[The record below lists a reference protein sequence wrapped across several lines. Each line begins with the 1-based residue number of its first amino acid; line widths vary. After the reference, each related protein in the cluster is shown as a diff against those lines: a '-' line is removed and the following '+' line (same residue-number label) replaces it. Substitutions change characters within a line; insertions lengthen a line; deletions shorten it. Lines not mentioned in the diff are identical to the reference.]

1 MQKSLVFLAAL
12 LATSGAKASVTTAE
26 ADSSQVINL
35 EEAIVVATPKQTT
48 QLRKQSLSANIY
60 SGKELEQLQVTS
72 LKGLSTLTP
81 NFFMPDYGSRYTSAV
96 YIRGIGSRMNTPA
109 VGLYVDNIAYVDKSA
124 YDFSFTDIE
133 RVDVLRGPQA
143 TLYGRNT
150 MGGVIR
156 VYTSDPLRNHGTL
169 LNFGVSS
176 RKDVSSNLSF
186 TTFLHPTENFGISLS
201 GYYNGDEGRLTN
213 STTRRDADFGNAGGG
228 KLKMSYRPSHTLR
241 FDFTASYEQSYEG
254 ACPYYY
260 EGAVKGNEPYAD
272 YLGTL
277 SQNRPSTYRRSVF
290 NTGLSVA
297 WRTPHFTLNS
307 VTAYQRVADRLFI
320 DQDFI
325 AADIFSLDQRQKL
338 NTISQEFSLKSKG
351 GKPWQWTTGI
361 YGMYQ
366 HAKTTCPVD
375 FYQDGVDY
383 LNNIFKNVLP
393 AGMPMSLGFTGSE
406 LPFRA
411 SLKTPAANAALF
423 HQSSY
428 KFGNGLTLSAGLR
441 LDYDY
446 QRLDLRSGVASPIDF
461 QFAMMGRPVPFQSNP
476 VLNDKLNN
484 DTWQLLPKLALQ
496 YDFKQNLGNV
506 YASVS
511 KGYRSGGYNIQAY
524 SDLSQSMLQG
534 DMMQQVYDYSYNMMT
549 SMGMPGVVVE
559 KNLSSLKENIPAPAD
574 VATLYYKPEQT
585 WSYEVGSHFNF
596 CEGAFQLDA
605 TAFWMDTRDQQVAN
619 FAESGMGRNVKNAGK
634 SRSYGAELSARTRW
648 MDNRLSVNTNYGFT
662 HATFRGNGN
671 YVPYVPKHTL
681 SATADFRQ
689 PLNSSVLRA
698 ISVGA
703 NLFAAGD
710 IMWDEANTHHQD
722 FYATL
727 GAHLSLEFARDMQL
741 TLWGKNLTD
750 TNYDTFRFDSMN
762 RRYAQRGIPCHFGA
776 DLKVK
781 F

>member
-1 MQKSLVFLAAL
+1 MQKSIIL
-12 LATSGAKASVTTAE
+12 LAVLFVASGLKASVIPTE
-26 ADSSQVINL
+26 ADSSQVVNL

-48 QLRKQSLSANIY
+48 QLRKQPLSATIY
-60 SGKELEQLQVTS
+60 SGQELEQLQVTS
-72 LKGLSTLTP
+72 LKGLSALTP

-156 VYTSDPLRNHGTL
+156 IYTSDPLRNSGTQIAL
-169 LNFGVSS
+169 GGSTRNGG
-176 RKDVSSNLSF
+176 RTASF
-186 TTFLHPTENFGISLS
+186 TTFLHPSDNFGISLT
-201 GYYNGDEGRLTN
+201 GYYNGEEGFFKN
-213 STTRRDADFGNAGGG
+213 TTGKHADFSDAGGG
-228 KLKMSYRPSHTLR
+228 KLRMSYRPSSALR

-254 ACPYYY
+254 ACPYFY
-260 EGAVKGNEPYAD
+260 EGAVKGEEPYAD
-272 YLGTL
+272 YLGML
-277 SQNRPSTYRRSVF
+277 SQNRPSTYRRGVL
-290 NTGLSVA
+290 NTGLSIA
-297 WRTPHFTLNS
+297 WKAPRFTLNS
-307 VTAYQRVADRLFI
+307 VTAYQYVADRLFI

-338 NTISQEFSLKSKG
+338 NTISQELSLKSKG
-351 GKPWQWTTGI
+351 GTPWQWTTGV

-366 HAKTTCPVD
+366 NAKTTCPVD
-375 FYQDGVDY
+375 FYQDGVDF
-383 LNNIFKNVLP
+383 LNGIFKNVLP
-393 AGMPMSLGFTGSE
+393 QGIPMSFGFTGSE

-428 KFGNGLTLSAGLR
+428 KFDNGLTLSAGLR

-446 QRLDLRSGVASPIDF
+446 QRLDLRSGVAAPIDF

-496 YDFKQNLGNV
+496 YDFSQNLGNV
-506 YASVS
+506 YASVA

-534 DMMQQVYDYSYNMMT
+534 DMMQQVYDYSYGMMT
-549 SMGMPGVVVE
+549 GMGMPGAVVE

-574 VATLYYKPEQT
+574 AATLYYKPEQT

-596 CEGAFQLDA
+596 CGGAFQLDA

-634 SRSYGAELSARTRW
+634 SRSYGAELAARTRW
-648 MDNRLSVNTNYGFT
+648 MDNRLAVNANYGFT
-662 HATFRGNGN
+662 HATFRDTDN

-681 SATADFRQ
+681 SATAEFRQ
-689 PLNSSVLRA
+689 PLQSSVLRA
-698 ISVGA
+698 VAFGA
-703 NLFAAGD
+703 NLFAAGK

-727 GAHLSLEFARDMQL
+727 GAHLSLELAGDMQL
-741 TLWGKNLTD
+741 TLWGKNLTN
-750 TNYDTFRFDSMN
+750 TSYDTFRFDSMN
-762 RRYAQRGIPCHFGA
+762 RRYSQRGIPCHFGA
-776 DLKVK
+776 DFKVK

>member
-1 MQKSLVFLAAL
+1 MRHTIITLSAL
-12 LATSGAKASVTTAE
+12 LCSTIAQATVVPTE
-26 ADSSQVINL
+26 ADTSRVINL

-48 QLRKQSLSANIY
+48 QLRKQPLSANLY

-72 LKGLSTLTP
+72 LKGLSALAP

-133 RVDVLRGPQA
+133 RIDVLRGPQA

-156 VYTSDPLRNHGTL
+156 IYTSDPLKNYGTQLSLGGSTRNG
-169 LNFGVSS
+169 GRSM
-176 RKDVSSNLSF
+176 SF
-186 TTFLHPTENFGISLS
+186 TTFLHPTDNFGISLT
-201 GYYNGDEGRLTN
+201 GYYNGEEGFYSN
-213 STTRRDADFGNAGGG
+213 SVTSKNADFSDAGGG
-228 KLKMSYRPSHTLR
+228 KLKMSYRPSSRLR

-260 EGAVKGNEPYAD
+260 EGAATGEEQYAD
-272 YLGTL
+272 YVGTL
-277 SQNRPSTYRRSVF
+277 SQNRPSTYRRSVL
-290 NTGLSVA
+290 NTGLSIA
-297 WRTPHFTLNS
+297 WRANRFTLNS
-307 VTAYQRVADRLFI
+307 ITAYQRVADRLFI

-325 AADIFSLDQRQKL
+325 EADIFSLDQRQKL

-383 LNNIFKNVLP
+383 LNSVFANVLP
-393 AGMPMSLGFTGSE
+393 AGMPMSLGFTGNS

-411 SLKTPAANAALF
+411 NLKTPAANAALF

-428 KFGNGLTLSAGLR
+428 RLDCGLTLSAGVR

-446 QRLDLRSGVASPIDF
+446 QHLNLRSGVASPIDF
-461 QFAMMGRPVPFQSNP
+461 QFTMMGPPTRFQSNP
-476 VLNDKLNN
+476 ELDGSQNN

-496 YDFKQNLGNV
+496 YDFREGLGNV

-524 SDLSQSMLQG
+524 SDLSQSMLKG
-534 DMMQQVYDYSYNMMT
+534 DMMQQVYDHSYNMMLG
-549 SMGMPGVVVE
+549 MGMPAAVVE
-559 KNLSSLKENIPAPAD
+559 KNLSSLKQNIPAPAD
-574 VATLYYKPEQT
+574 AASLYYKPEQT

-596 CEGAFQLDA
+596 CGGAFQLDA
-605 TAFWMDTRDQQVAN
+605 TAFLMDTRDQQVAH

-648 MDNRLSVNTNYGFT
+648 MDNRLTVNTNYGFT
-662 HATFRGNGN
+662 HATFRGSGN

-689 PLNSSVLRA
+689 PLNGTVLRA
-698 ISVGA
+698 ISLGA
-703 NLFAAGD
+703 NLSAAGA
-710 IMWDEANTHHQD
+710 IMWDEANTHQQD

-727 GAHLSLEFARDMQL
+727 GAHLSLEFDRDMSL
-741 TLWGKNLTD
+741 TLWGKNLSNTD
-750 TNYDTFRFDSMN
+750 YNTFCFDSMN
-762 RRYAQRGIPCHFGA
+762 RRYTQRGIPCHFGA
-776 DLKVK
+776 DFNVK

>member
-1 MQKSLVFLAAL
+1 MQKKLLTLVAL
-12 LATSGAKASVTTAE
+12 LGFTSIQAAIIPTE
-26 ADSSQVINL
+26 ADTSRVINL

-48 QLRKQSLSANIY
+48 QLRKQPLSANLF
-60 SGKELEQLQVTS
+60 SGKELEKLQVTS
-72 LKGLSTLTP
+72 IKGLSALTP

-156 VYTSDPLRNHGTL
+156 IYTSDPLRNYGTQL
-169 LNFGVSS
+169 SLGGSTRNGGRSA
-176 RKDVSSNLSF
+176 SF
-186 TTFLHPTENFGISLS
+186 TTFLHPSSNLGISLS
-201 GYYNGDEGRLTN
+201 GYYDGEEGFRTN
-213 STTRRDADFGNAGGG
+213 TTTGKHADFSDAGGG
-228 KLKMSYRPSHTLR
+228 KLKVSYRPSSQLR

-260 EGAVKGNEPYAD
+260 EGAAAGEEQYAD
-272 YLGTL
+272 YIGTL
-277 SQNRPSTYRRSVF
+277 SQNRPSTYRRGVL
-290 NTGLSVA
+290 NTGLNVA
-297 WRTPHFTLNS
+297 WRTNRFTLNS
-307 VTAYQRVADRLFI
+307 ITAYQCVADRLFI

-325 AADIFSLDQRQKL
+325 EADIFSLDQRQKL
-338 NTISQEFSLKSKG
+338 NTLSQEFSLKSKG

-375 FYQDGVDY
+375 FYQDGVDF
-383 LNNIFKNVLP
+383 LNSVFASVLP
-393 AGMPMSLGFTGSE
+393 QGMPMSFGFTSSA

-411 SLKTPAANAALF
+411 NLKTPAANAALF

-428 KFGNGLTLSAGLR
+428 KFNCGLTLSAGLR

-446 QRLDLRSGVASPIDF
+446 QHLDLRSGVASPIDF
-461 QFAMMGRPVPFQSNP
+461 QFTMMGRPVPFKSNP
-476 VLNDKLNN
+476 ELDGSINN

-496 YDFKQNLGNV
+496 YDFRENLGNV

-524 SDLSQSMLQG
+524 SDLSQNMLKG

-549 SMGMPGVVVE
+549 AMGMPAAAVE
-559 KNLSSLKENIPAPAD
+559 KNLSSLKQNIPAPAE
-574 VATLYYKPEQT
+574 AASLYYKPEQT

-596 CEGAFQLDA
+596 CGGAFQLDA
-605 TAFWMDTRDQQVAN
+605 TAFLMDTRDQQVAN

-648 MDNRLSVNTNYGFT
+648 MDNRLTVNTNYGFT

-689 PLNSSVLRA
+689 PLNSTVLHA
-698 ISVGA
+698 VTFGA
-703 NLFAAGD
+703 NLSAAGA
-710 IMWDEANTHHQD
+710 IMWDEANTHQQD

-727 GAHLSLEFARDMQL
+727 GAHLSLEFDRDIQF
-741 TLWGKNLTD
+741 TLWGKNLTS

>member
-1 MQKSLVFLAAL
+1 MRNISIFFALFLGNL
-12 LATSGAKASVTTAE
+12 GTEASINSTLS
-26 ADSSQVINL
+26 DSSRVINL
-35 EEAIVVATPKQTT
+35 EEAIIVATPKQTT
-48 QLRKQSLSANIY
+48 QLRKQPLAANLY

-72 LKGLSTLTP
+72 LKGLSALTP

-156 VYTSDPLRNHGTL
+156 VYTSDPLRNYGTQL
-169 LNFGVSS
+169 SLGGSTRNGGRSA
-176 RKDVSSNLSF
+176 SF
-186 TTFLHPTENFGISLS
+186 TTFLHPSDNFGISLT
-201 GYYNGDEGRLTN
+201 GYYNGEAGFFKN
-213 STTRRDADFGNAGGG
+213 ATTGKHADFSDAGGG
-228 KLKMSYRPSHTLR
+228 KLRMSYRPSNRLR

-260 EGAVKGNEPYAD
+260 EGAVKGTEPYAD

-277 SQNRPSTYRRSVF
+277 SQNRPSTYRRSML

-297 WRTPHFTLNS
+297 WRAEHFTLNS

-383 LNNIFKNVLP
+383 LNSVFANVLP
-393 AGMPMSLGFTGSE
+393 AGMPMSLGFTGNS

-411 SLKTPAANAALF
+411 NLKTPAANAALF

-428 KFGNGLTLSAGLR
+428 RFDCGLTLSAGVR

-446 QRLDLRSGVASPIDF
+446 QHLDLRSGVGTPIAF

-496 YDFKQNLGNV
+496 YDFREGLGNV

-524 SDLSQSMLQG
+524 SDLSQSMLKG

-549 SMGMPGVVVE
+549 GMGMPAAVVE
-559 KNLSSLKENIPAPAD
+559 RNLSSLKQNIPAPAD
-574 VATLYYKPEQT
+574 AASLYYKPEQT

-648 MDNRLSVNTNYGFT
+648 MDNRLTVNTNYGFT
-662 HATFRGNGN
+662 HATFRGTDN

-689 PLNSSVLRA
+689 PLNCDVLRA
-698 ISVGA
+698 VTLGA
-703 NLFAAGD
+703 NLSAAGD
-710 IMWDEANTHHQD
+710 IMWDEANTHQQD

-727 GAHLSLEFARDMQL
+727 GAHLSLEFDRDIAL
-741 TLWGKNLTD
+741 TLWGKNLTNTD
-750 TNYDTFRFDSMN
+750 YNTFCFDSMN

-776 DLKVK
+776 DFKVK

>member
-1 MQKSLVFLAAL
+1 MRHKILTLSAL
-12 LATSGAKASVTTAE
+12 LCSTFAQAAVVPTES
-26 ADSSQVINL
+26 DSSRVINL
-35 EEAIVVATPKQTT
+35 EEAIIVATPKQTT
-48 QLRKQSLSANIY
+48 QLRKQPLAANLY

-72 LKGLSTLTP
+72 LKGLSALAP

-124 YDFSFTDIE
+124 YDFSFTDID
-133 RVDVLRGPQA
+133 RIDVLRGPQA

-156 VYTSDPLRNHGTL
+156 IYTSDPLHNYGTQLSLGGSTRNGGRTA
-169 LNFGVSS
+169 
-176 RKDVSSNLSF
+176 SF
-186 TTFLHPTENFGISLS
+186 TTFLHPTDKFGISLS
-201 GYYNGDEGRLTN
+201 GYYNGENGFYTN
-213 STTRRDADFGNAGGG
+213 SATGKKADFSDAGGG
-228 KLKMSYRPSHTLR
+228 KLKMSYRPSSRLR

-260 EGAVKGNEPYAD
+260 EGAAAGEEQYAD
-272 YLGTL
+272 HVGTL
-277 SQNRPSTYRRSVF
+277 SQNRPSTYRRSVL
-290 NTGLSVA
+290 NTGLSIA
-297 WRTPHFTLNS
+297 WRAERFTLNS

-325 AADIFSLDQRQKL
+325 EADIFSLDQRQKL
-338 NTISQEFSLKSKG
+338 NTVSQEFSLKSKG
-351 GKPWQWTTGI
+351 GKPWQWTTGV

-446 QRLDLRSGVASPIDF
+446 QRLDLRSGVATPIDF

-476 VLNDKLNN
+476 ALNDKLNN

-524 SDLSQSMLQG
+524 SDLSQSMLKG

-549 SMGMPGVVVE
+549 GMGMPGVVVE

-574 VATLYYKPEQT
+574 AATLYYKPEQT
-585 WSYEVGSHFNF
+585 WSYEVGGHFNF

-605 TAFWMDTRDQQVAN
+605 TAFLMDTRDQQVAN

-634 SRSYGAELSARTRW
+634 SRSYGAEISARTRW
-648 MDNRLSVNTNYGFT
+648 MDNRLTVNTNYGFT
-662 HATFRGNGN
+662 HATFRGTDN

-689 PLNSSVLRA
+689 PLNGDFLRA
-698 ISVGA
+698 ITLGA
-703 NLFAAGD
+703 NLSAAGD
-710 IMWDEANTHHQD
+710 IMWDEANTHQQD

-727 GAHLSLEFARDMQL
+727 GAHLSLEFDRDIAL
-741 TLWGKNLTD
+741 TLWGKNLTNTD
-750 TNYDTFRFDSMN
+750 YSTFCFDSMN

-776 DLKVK
+776 ELKVK

>member
-1 MQKSLVFLAAL
+1 MLKFPLLLTGL
-12 LATSGAKASVTTAE
+12 LACIGTHAAVHTTESDTSR
-26 ADSSQVINL
+26 VINL

-72 LKGLSTLTP
+72 LKGLSALTP

-156 VYTSDPLRNHGTL
+156 VYTSDPLRNYGTQL
-169 LNFGVSS
+169 SLGGSTRNGGRSA
-176 RKDVSSNLSF
+176 SF
-186 TTFLHPTENFGISLS
+186 TTFLHPSDNFGISLT
-201 GYYNGDEGRLTN
+201 GYYNGEAGFFKN
-213 STTRRDADFGNAGGG
+213 ATTGKHADFSDAGGG
-228 KLKMSYRPSHTLR
+228 KIRMSYRTSHSLR

-297 WRTPHFTLNS
+297 WRAPHFTLNS

-351 GKPWQWTTGI
+351 GKPWQWTTGV

-383 LNNIFKNVLP
+383 LNNIF
-393 AGMPMSLGFTGSE
+393 
-406 LPFRA
+406 
-411 SLKTPAANAALF
+411 
-423 HQSSY
+423 
-428 KFGNGLTLSAGLR
+428 
-441 LDYDY
+441 
-446 QRLDLRSGVASPIDF
+446 
-461 QFAMMGRPVPFQSNP
+461 
-476 VLNDKLNN
+476 
-484 DTWQLLPKLALQ
+484 
-496 YDFKQNLGNV
+496 
-506 YASVS
+506 
-511 KGYRSGGYNIQAY
+511 
-524 SDLSQSMLQG
+524 
-534 DMMQQVYDYSYNMMT
+534 
-549 SMGMPGVVVE
+549 
-559 KNLSSLKENIPAPAD
+559 
-574 VATLYYKPEQT
+574 
-585 WSYEVGSHFNF
+585 
-596 CEGAFQLDA
+596 
-605 TAFWMDTRDQQVAN
+605 
-619 FAESGMGRNVKNAGK
+619 
-634 SRSYGAELSARTRW
+634 
-648 MDNRLSVNTNYGFT
+648 
-662 HATFRGNGN
+662 
-671 YVPYVPKHTL
+671 
-681 SATADFRQ
+681 
-689 PLNSSVLRA
+689 
-698 ISVGA
+698 
-703 NLFAAGD
+703 
-710 IMWDEANTHHQD
+710 
-722 FYATL
+722 
-727 GAHLSLEFARDMQL
+727 
-741 TLWGKNLTD
+741 
-750 TNYDTFRFDSMN
+750 
-762 RRYAQRGIPCHFGA
+762 
-776 DLKVK
+776 
-781 F
+781 

>member
-1 MQKSLVFLAAL
+1 MQKYILFATAL
-12 LATSGAKASVTTAE
+12 LGFTGAKATVVPTES
-26 ADSSQVINL
+26 DSSRVTNL

-48 QLRKQSLSANIY
+48 QLRKQPLSANLF

-72 LKGLSTLTP
+72 IKGLSALTP

-124 YDFSFTDIE
+124 YDFSFTDVE

-156 VYTSDPLRNHGTL
+156 IYTSDPLRGEGTKISL
-169 LNFGVSS
+169 GGSTRNGGRSA
-176 RKDVSSNLSF
+176 SF
-186 TTFLHPTENFGISLS
+186 TTFLRPSNDFGISLT
-201 GYYNGDEGRLTN
+201 GYYNGEEGFRTN
-213 STTRRDADFGNAGGG
+213 STTGKNADFSDAGGG
-228 KLKMSYRPSHTLR
+228 KLRMVYRASDRLKY
-241 FDFTASYEQSYEG
+241 DFTASYEQSYEG

-260 EGAVKGNEPYAD
+260 EGAVEGAELYPD
-272 YLGTL
+272 YLGGL
-277 SQNRPSTYRRSVF
+277 SQNRPSTYRRGVL
-290 NTGLSVA
+290 NTGLNVT
-297 WRTPHFTLNS
+297 WRAPRFTLNS
-307 VTAYQRVADRLFI
+307 ITAYQRVADRLFI
-320 DQDFI
+320 DQDFTE
-325 AADIFSLDQRQKL
+325 ADIFSLDQRQKL
-338 NTISQEFSLKSKG
+338 NTVSQEFSLKSKG
-351 GKPWQWTTGI
+351 GKPWQWTTGV

-383 LNNIFKNVLP
+383 LNSVFASVLP
-393 AGMPMSLGFTGSE
+393 SGMPMSLGFTSGE

-411 SLKTPAANAALF
+411 TLKTPAANAAIF

-428 KFGNGLTLSAGLR
+428 RFDCGLTLSAGLR

-446 QRLDLRSGVASPIDF
+446 QHLDLRSGVASPIGF
-461 QFAMMGRPVPFQSNP
+461 QFTMMGPPARFQSNP
-476 VLNDKLNN
+476 ELNGSLNN

-524 SDLSQSMLQG
+524 SDLSQSMLKG
-534 DMMQQVYDYSYNMMT
+534 DMMQQVYDYSYNMMVQ
-549 SMGMPGVVVE
+549 MGMPANVVE
-559 KNLSSLKENIPAPAD
+559 RNLSSLKQNIPEPANA
-574 VATLYYKPEQT
+574 ATLYYKPEQT

-605 TAFWMDTRDQQVAN
+605 TAFLMDTRDQQLAN

-634 SRSYGAELSARTRW
+634 SRSYGAELSARTSW
-648 MDNRLSVNTNYGFT
+648 MDNRLTVNTNYGYT
-662 HATFRGNGN
+662 HATFRGNDN
-671 YVPYVPKHTL
+671 HVPYVPEHTL

-689 PLNSSVLRA
+689 PLQSSVLHA

-727 GAHLSLEFARDMQL
+727 GAHLSLEFDRDIQF
-741 TLWGKNLTD
+741 TVWGKNLTN
-750 TNYDTFRFDSMN
+750 THYDTFRFDSMN

-776 DLKVK
+776 ELKVK

>member
-1 MQKSLVFLAAL
+1 MLKHPLLLTGL
-12 LATSGAKASVTTAE
+12 LACIGTQAAVHTTESDTSRV
-26 ADSSQVINL
+26 VNL

-48 QLRKQSLSANIY
+48 QLRKQPLSANIY

-72 LKGLSTLTP
+72 LKGLSALTP

-156 VYTSDPLRNHGTL
+156 VYTSDPLRNYGTQL
-169 LNFGVSS
+169 SLGGSTRNGGRSA
-176 RKDVSSNLSF
+176 SF
-186 TTFLHPTENFGISLS
+186 TTFLHPSDNFGISLT
-201 GYYNGDEGRLTN
+201 GYYNGEAGFFKN
-213 STTRRDADFGNAGGG
+213 ATTGKHADFSDAGGG
-228 KLKMSYRPSHTLR
+228 KLRMSYRPSSRLR
-241 FDFTASYEQSYEG
+241 LDFTASYEQSYEG

-260 EGAVKGNEPYAD
+260 EGAVKGTEPYAD

-277 SQNRPSTYRRSVF
+277 SQNRPSTYRRSVL

-297 WRTPHFTLNS
+297 WRANHFTLNS

-351 GKPWQWTTGI
+351 GKSWQWTTGV

-428 KFGNGLTLSAGLR
+428 KFDNGLTLSAGLR

-446 QRLDLRSGVASPIDF
+446 QHLDLRSGVATPIDF
-461 QFAMMGRPVPFQSNP
+461 QFAMMGRPVPFQSNS

-524 SDLSQSMLQG
+524 SDLSQNMLKG

-549 SMGMPGVVVE
+549 AMGMPAAAVE
-559 KNLSSLKENIPAPAD
+559 KNLSSLKQNIPAPAE
-574 VATLYYKPEQT
+574 AASLYYKPEQT

-596 CEGAFQLDA
+596 CGGAFQLDA
-605 TAFWMDTRDQQVAN
+605 TAFLMDTRDQQVAN

-648 MDNRLSVNTNYGFT
+648 MDNRLTVNTNYGFT

-689 PLNSSVLRA
+689 PLNCDVLRA
-698 ISVGA
+698 VTVGA
-703 NLFAAGD
+703 NVFAAGD
-710 IMWDEANTHHQD
+710 IQWDEANTHHQD

-727 GAHLSLEFARDMQL
+727 GAHLSLEFARDIHL

-776 DLKVK
+776 DLKVN

>member
-12 LATSGAKASVTTAE
+12 LATSGAKASVTTTE

-72 LKGLSTLTP
+72 LKGLSALTP

-156 VYTSDPLRNHGTL
+156 VYTSDPLRNSGTEL
-169 LNFGVSS
+169 SLGGSTRNGGRSA
-176 RKDVSSNLSF
+176 SF
-186 TTFLHPTENFGISLS
+186 TTFLHPSDNFGISLT
-201 GYYNGDEGRLTN
+201 GYYNGEEGFFKN
-213 STTRRDADFGNAGGG
+213 TTTGKHADFSDAGGG
-228 KLKMSYRPSHTLR
+228 KLRMSYRPSHALR

-297 WRTPHFTLNS
+297 WRAPHFTLNS

-351 GKPWQWTTGI
+351 GKPWQWTTGV

-411 SLKTPAANAALF
+411 GLKTPAANAALF

-559 KNLSSLKENIPAPAD
+559 KNLSSLKENIPAPAN
-574 VATLYYKPEQT
+574 AQTLYYKPEQT

-605 TAFWMDTRDQQVAN
+605 TAFLMDTRDQQLAN

-681 SATADFRQ
+681 SATAEFRQ
-689 PLNSSVLRA
+689 PLNSSVLHA
-698 ISVGA
+698 VTLGA

-710 IMWDEANTHHQD
+710 IMWDEANTHQQD

-727 GAHLSLEFARDMQL
+727 GAHLSFEFARNLNL
-741 TLWGKNLTD
+741 TLWSKNLTD
-750 TNYDTFRFDSMN
+750 TSYDTFRFDSMN

>member
-1 MQKSLVFLAAL
+1 MLKFPLLLTGLLVGSFTQAAVHTTESD
-12 LATSGAKASVTTAE
+12 TSRVT
-26 ADSSQVINL
+26 NL

-72 LKGLSTLTP
+72 LKGLSALTP

-133 RVDVLRGPQA
+133 RVDILRGPQA

-150 MGGVIR
+150 MGGVVRI
-156 VYTSDPLRNHGTL
+156 YTSDPLKNYGTQ

-176 RKDVSSNLSF
+176 RKGVSSNLSF
-186 TTFLHPTENFGISLS
+186 TTFLHPADNFGISLS

-213 STTRRDADFGNAGGG
+213 TTTRRDADFSNAGGG
-228 KLKMSYRPSHTLR
+228 KLKMSYRPSSRLR

-260 EGAVKGNEPYAD
+260 EGAAAGQELYAD
-272 YLGTL
+272 YIGTL
-277 SQNRPSTYRRSVF
+277 SQNRPSTYRRSVL
-290 NTGLSVA
+290 NTGLSIA
-297 WRTPHFTLNS
+297 WRAKHFTLNS
-307 VTAYQRVADRLFI
+307 ITAYQRVADRLFI

-325 AADIFSLDQRQKL
+325 EADIFSLDQRQKL

-351 GKPWQWTTGI
+351 GKPWQWTTGV

-383 LNNIFKNVLP
+383 LNSVFANVLP

-411 SLKTPAANAALF
+411 NLKTPAANAALF

-428 KFGNGLTLSAGLR
+428 KFDNGLMLSAGVR

-446 QRLDLRSGVASPIDF
+446 QHLDLLSGVAAPIDF
-461 QFAMMGRPVPFQSNP
+461 HFTMMGPPARFQSNP
-476 VLNDKLNN
+476 ELDGSLNN

-496 YDFKQNLGNV
+496 YDFREGLGNV

-524 SDLSQSMLQG
+524 SDLSQSMLKG

-549 SMGMPGVVVE
+549 GMGMPAAVVE
-559 KNLSSLKENIPAPAD
+559 RNLSSLKQNIPAPAD
-574 VATLYYKPEQT
+574 AASLYYKPEQT

-605 TAFWMDTRDQQVAN
+605 TAFLMDTRDQQVAN

-634 SRSYGAELSARTRW
+634 SRSYGAEISARTRW
-648 MDNRLSVNTNYGFT
+648 MDNRLTVNTNYGFT
-662 HATFRGNGN
+662 HATFRSNDN

-689 PLNSSVLRA
+689 PLNSSLLTAV
-698 ISVGA
+698 SFGA
-703 NLFAAGD
+703 NILAAGD
-710 IMWDEANTHHQD
+710 IMWDEANTHQQD

-727 GAHLSLEFARDMQL
+727 GAHLSLEFDRDIEL

-750 TNYDTFRFDSMN
+750 TDYNTFCFDSMN

-776 DLKVK
+776 EFKVK